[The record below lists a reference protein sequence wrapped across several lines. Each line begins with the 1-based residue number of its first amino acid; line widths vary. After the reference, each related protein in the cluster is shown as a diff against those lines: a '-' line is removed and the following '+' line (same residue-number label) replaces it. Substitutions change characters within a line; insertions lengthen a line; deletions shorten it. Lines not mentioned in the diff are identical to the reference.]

1 MFSVVIEQTKA
12 YKYRVVY
19 DPVLDTFNESE
30 QLSLLYARDF
40 PYPYGWLKES
50 GTPPGKH
57 LDVILIADETYAL
70 GDTVEVKII
79 GVFKRADGD
88 HKLVGVLID
97 NVVEDL
103 CALDVPVL
111 SELNGLYV
119 KLNEGEGWY
128 GKDEANQVIDDYFER
143 RFM

>member
-1 MFSVVIEQTKA
+1 MFSVVIEQTKS

-57 LDVILIADETYAL
+57 LDVILIVDETYAL

-88 HKLVGVLID
+88 HKLVGTLID
-97 NVVEDL
+97 HPVDDL
-103 CALDVPVL
+103 SGLEAPVL
-111 SELNGLYV
+111 SALTRLYG
-119 KLNEGEGWY
+119 KQSEGEGWY

>member
-70 GDTVEVKII
+70 GDTIEVKII
-79 GVFKRADGD
+79 GVFKRADDD
-88 HKLVGVLID
+88 HKLVGALID
-97 NVVEDL
+97 HPVDDL
-103 CALDVPVL
+103 NGLEASVL
-111 SELNGLYV
+111 SELNRLYV